1 MFRLLWL
8 TFLTPSRMAAE
19 TADHV
24 HESPPAM
31 IGVLVLLAALSVVGG
46 FVALPQ
52 FLEPL
57 LPAPALHAN
66 LARYQTPLLCA
77 SVALALAGL
86 AAAVLVYRRG
96 PARAERLAA
105 RFPALHRL
113 LSGGYYVDEFYAL
126 AVTRPIRWLAAR
138 VFLRDGDQLLIDG
151 TLNGLAALFQRAAG
165 RLSRVQAGALQ
176 LYVLLA
182 GLGIAACVA
191 WALHD
196 V

>member
-1 MFRLLWL
+1 M
-8 TFLTPSRMAAE
+8 
-19 TADHV
+19 
-24 HESPPAM
+24 
-31 IGVLVLLAALSVVGG
+31 
-46 FVALPQ
+46 
-52 FLEPL
+52 
-57 LPAPALHAN
+57 
-66 LARYQTPLLCA
+66 
-77 SVALALAGL
+77 ALALAGL
-86 AAAVLVYRRG
+86 AAAVLVYGRG

-105 RFPALHRL
+105 HFPALHRL

-126 AVTRPIRWLAAR
+126 TVTRPILWLAAR
-138 VFLRDGDQLLIDG
+138 VFLRGGDQRLIDG

>member
-1 MFRLLWL
+1 
-8 TFLTPSRMAAE
+8 MAAE